1 MPLMDKEPILR
12 TFQVQLVAMTLLR
25 LLQTR
30 LEQAW
35 GTGSW
40 WSKPEWNRRKRQASI
55 LDLRHLFW

>member
-1 MPLMDKEPILR
+1 
-12 TFQVQLVAMTLLR
+12 MTLLR